1 LLTQAVNSM
10 KPSDDIF
17 GKALEP
23 LSKVIGEIQ
32 SFREKNRKSEHF
44 NHLSAISE
52 SIGALGW
59 VTVSPAPCTYI
70 KEMNDAGQFYTNR
83 VLKDYKE
90 KDPSKLHVNWVQ
102 SWIKTINELQAY
114 VKEHHTTGVSWNPRG
129 ASFDSS
135 KVSSGG
141 SAPPSAPKGGAP
153 PPPPPPPIPS
163 FDLLADQSASNQ
175 DDVLAK
181 LQKEL
186 NVGTEI
192 TKTLRKVNDDQ
203 KNT

>member
-1 LLTQAVNSM
+1 MLKIILPF
-10 KPSDDIF
+10 KI
-17 GKALEP
+17 K
-23 LSKVIGEIQ
+23 

-90 KDPSKLHVNWVQ
+90 KDPSKLHANWVQ

-129 ASFDSS
+129 GSFDSS

-153 PPPPPPPIPS
+153 PPPPPPIPS
-163 FDLLADQSASNQ
+163 IDLLADQPASNQ
-175 DDVLAK
+175 DDILAK

-186 NVGTEI
+186 NVGTDI

-203 KNT
+203 KTHKNTALRAGSTGKS